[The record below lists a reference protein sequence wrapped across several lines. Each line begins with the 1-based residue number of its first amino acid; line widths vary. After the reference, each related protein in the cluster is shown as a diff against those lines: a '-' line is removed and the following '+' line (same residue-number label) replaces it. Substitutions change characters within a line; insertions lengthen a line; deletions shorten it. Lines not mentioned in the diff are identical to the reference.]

1 MNNIWSPLNGELIVS
16 LAANLNLETSQFELS
31 LADVQIL
38 QNFGE
43 ARLRL
48 IINIIINMKTDL
60 ENLCGTD
67 LGLSE
72 VLVVFMKKF
81 LVSDF
86 LLTIDKIIYE
96 IQDFNKIG
104 NQTLRNS

>member
-1 MNNIWSPLNGELIVS
+1 MNNIWSPLNGELIAS
-16 LAANLNLETSQFELS
+16 LASNLNLATSQFELS
-31 LADVQIL
+31 LADVRIL

-48 IINIIINMKTDL
+48 IINVIINMKTDL

-72 VLVVFMKKF
+72 VMVVFIEKF
-81 LVSDF
+81 LVPDF
-86 LLTIDKIIYE
+86 
-96 IQDFNKIG
+96 
-104 NQTLRNS
+104 

>member
-1 MNNIWSPLNGELIVS
+1 MKNIWSPLNGELIVS
-16 LAANLNLETSQFELS
+16 LASNLNLETSQFELS

-43 ARLRL
+43 SRLRL
-48 IINIIINMKTDL
+48 KINVILNMKKDL

-72 VLVVFMKKF
+72 VMVV
-81 LVSDF
+81 L
-86 LLTIDKIIYE
+86 IE
-96 IQDFNKIG
+96 IFSV
-104 NQTLRNS
+104 TRL